1 MATKISTT
9 IVDEWWLDDNTYI
22 VYCDTYQMMATDG
35 TMADCHL
42 EVEWWDDEK
51 TYHFIC
57 VGDGETWN
65 PTIDE
70 LSQEER
76 NELIRHIETKITQ

>member
-1 MATKISTT
+1 
-9 IVDEWWLDDNTYI
+9 
-22 VYCDTYQMMATDG
+22 MATDG

-42 EVEWWDDEK
+42 EVEWWEDEK

-57 VGDGETWN
+57 VGDYETWN

>member
-1 MATKISTT
+1 MT
-9 IVDEWWLDDNTYI
+9 
-22 VYCDTYQMMATDG
+22 TDG

-42 EVEWWDDEK
+42 EVEWWEDEK

-57 VGDGETWN
+57 VGDCKTWN
-65 PTIDE
+65 PTMDE

-76 NELIRHIETKITQ
+76 NELIMHIEKKIKS